1 MGEYPAI
8 WINADRPDSL
18 YAGRLVVAEGRLQ
31 LDGAGPGGAWT
42 TELRSSEIA
51 GVRPARGRLRVG
63 NRPWVRLD
71 LRTGGTL
78 LIGTVLGAKALPDL
92 LDAIASLL
100 S

>member
-1 MGEYPAI
+1 MDEYAAI
-8 WINADRPDSL
+8 WVNPERPDSL
-18 YAGRLVVAEGRLQ
+18 YAGRLAVAEGRLR
-31 LDGAGPGGAWT
+31 LEGAGPGGAWT
-42 TELRSSEIA
+42 TELQASEIA
-51 GVRPARGRLRVG
+51 DVGRARGRLRIG

-78 LIGTVLGAKALPDL
+78 LIGTVLGAKVLPEL